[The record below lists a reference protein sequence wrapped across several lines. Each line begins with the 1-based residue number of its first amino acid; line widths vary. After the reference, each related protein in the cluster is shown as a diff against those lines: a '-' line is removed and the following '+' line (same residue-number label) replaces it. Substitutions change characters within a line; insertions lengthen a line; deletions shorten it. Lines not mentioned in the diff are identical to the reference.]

1 MYWLYRVVY
10 IFMYIYVPYSYLD
23 GKNHGKIHGFRFSDF
38 PNQWVGQGRVT
49 NQPEMSIIFFA
60 GDQREIDGL
69 VRENLNTGNQ
79 SECPI

>member
-1 MYWLYRVVY
+1 
-10 IFMYIYVPYSYLD
+10 MYIYVPYSYLD

-69 VRENLNTGNQ
+69 VREIWTPETNPNVPFKYGSFL
-79 SECPI
+79 